1 MRLGFTVPELLRAG
15 RGGGALRMGLRRVAE
30 DDWLWPAGTFDRAAR
45 AAAFDAHPEAVR
57 EQPGAADAVREL
69 AAMLGI
75 DGGLAQVARA
85 HWEDVC
91 LLQTDGAGE
100 PYRLTAAAVAFPTD
114 WRLDEKMGQGLTAIH
129 APIHGY
135 AEQLAAGV
143 DHFFNILPPG
153 EIFGRANWFI
163 VADHA
168 WRYLPQDDPAAR
180 FAHVTPANAATALF
194 VRCERQTLRRLPE
207 TGAML
212 FTIGVALAPLGTL
225 APDLVRRL
233 ADALPTLPAGEQQR
247 RHVAGYA
254 APLRAYADGLTDAA
268 A

>member
-30 DDWLWPAGTFDRAAR
+30 VDWLWPDFDRVAR

-57 EQPGAADAVREL
+57 EQPGAADAVHEL
-69 AAMLGI
+69 AAFLGI
-75 DGGLAQVARA
+75 DGGLAQIARA
-85 HWEDVC
+85 HWEDIC
-91 LLQTDGAGE
+91 ILQSDEEGA
-100 PYRLTAAAVAFPTD
+100 PYQLTAAAVAFPTD

-153 EIFGRANWFI
+153 DIFGRANWFI
-163 VADHA
+163 VADSA
-168 WRYLPQDDPAAR
+168 WRYLPEDDPATR
-180 FAHVTPANAATALF
+180 FAHVTAANAGETLF
-194 VRCERQTLRRLPE
+194 VRCERQTLRRLPK
-207 TGAML
+207 TRAMI

-233 ADALPTLPAGEQQR
+233 ADALPALPEGEQQR
-247 RHVAGYA
+247 RHVVGYA
-254 APLRAYADGLTDAA
+254 APLRAYADGLTRHAA
-268 A
+268 

>member
-1 MRLGFTVPELLRAG
+1 MKLGFTVPELLRAG

-30 DDWLWPAGTFDRAAR
+30 ADWLRPDFDRAAR
-45 AAAFDAHPEAVR
+45 VAAFDAHPEAVR
-57 EQPGAADAVREL
+57 EQPGAAAAVREL
-69 AAMLGI
+69 AIMLGT
-75 DGGLAQVARA
+75 DGGLAEIARA
-85 HWEDVC
+85 HWEDIC
-91 LLQTDGAGE
+91 LLQSDGEGA
-100 PYRLTAAAVAFPTD
+100 PYRLTAAAAAFPTD

-135 AEQLAAGV
+135 AAQLAAGV

-153 EIFGRANWFI
+153 EVFGRANWFI
-163 VADHA
+163 VADAA
-168 WRYLPQDDPAAR
+168 WRYLPQGDPATR
-180 FAHVTPANAATALF
+180 FAHVTAANAGETLF

-207 TGAML
+207 TRAMI

-233 ADALPTLPAGEQQR
+233 ADALPTLPEGEQQR

-254 APLRAYADGLTDAA
+254 GPLRGFAEGLARHAA
-268 A
+268 

>member
-30 DDWLWPAGTFDRAAR
+30 ADWLWPDFDRAAR
-45 AAAFDAHPEAVR
+45 ASAFAAHPEAVR
-57 EQPGAADAVREL
+57 EQAGAAAAVREL
-69 AAMLGI
+69 AAMLGVE
-75 DGGLAQVARA
+75 GGLAEMARS
-85 HWEDVC
+85 HWEDIC
-91 LLQTDGAGE
+91 ILQSEGE
-100 PYRLTAAAVAFPTD
+100 DAPYRLTAAAVAFPTD
-114 WRLDEKMGQGLTAIH
+114 WRLGEKMGQGLAAIH

-163 VADHA
+163 VADDA
-168 WRYLPQDDPAAR
+168 WRYLPQGDPATR
-180 FAHVTPANAATALF
+180 FAHVTAANAGETLF

-207 TGAML
+207 TRAMV

-225 APDLVRRL
+225 APDLVHRL
-233 ADALPTLPAGEQQR
+233 ADAVPTLPEGERRR

-254 APLRAYADGLTDAA
+254 GPLRGFADGLTRDAA
-268 A
+268 